1 MFAET
6 KEWRRLE
13 SGGVTPTPRAQSSM
27 VMHANRLI
35 IFGGYDGQNRL
46 NDLHVLDL
54 SMYKWHQPRSAE
66 QGAPHARCGHTSV
79 IVNNQMIVFGGE
91 RDASWPLRVSSCRS
105 LWLLLMRTITERSLR
120 RIHVLCSF

>member
-1 MFAET
+1 
-6 KEWRRLE
+6 
-13 SGGVTPTPRAQSSM
+13 M

-91 RDASWPLRVSSCRS
+91 RDASWPLRVSFCPHDG
-105 LWLLLMRTITERSLR
+105 LMRTITEHSFR
-120 RIHVLCSF
+120 RTHVLCSFKTVQLVDC